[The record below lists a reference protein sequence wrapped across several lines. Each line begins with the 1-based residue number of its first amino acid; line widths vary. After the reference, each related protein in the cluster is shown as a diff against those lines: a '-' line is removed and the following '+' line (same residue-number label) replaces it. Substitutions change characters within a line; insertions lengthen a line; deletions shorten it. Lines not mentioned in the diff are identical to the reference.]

1 MIVIVIIILVID
13 LLSYKGLRLLL
24 KPKSKRVRMIVYIIH
39 WMVPVILFLGV
50 ILLRIDDQVQG
61 SEKVYRNFILGGFF
75 LTFYFPKLIFAS
87 VHVLDD
93 LMKGLL
99 RIYNYIVQKPTEKR
113 KEIKGKPISRMRF
126 ITTAGLVLA
135 SFNFISLLY
144 GMVSGRFNFKIY
156 RLAMNLKGLPKEFNG
171 YKIVQISD
179 IHIGG
184 FHGHGDRLKEAVELI
199 NLEQP
204 DLILFTG
211 DMVNNFADEM
221 LDFKETLKL
230 LKAKDGKFSILGNH
244 DYGDYHSW
252 DSEEEKKANLNE
264 ILQFQEEMGFKVLLN
279 ESVALKKGEAEIG
292 LIGVEN
298 WGKPP
303 FAQYGDFKKAQNGVS
318 DLAVKILMSHDP
330 SHWDAEI
337 TKNTDVHL
345 TLSGHTHGMQFGVE
359 LGNLKWSPV
368 QYKYPQWAGL
378 YKDGDQ
384 YLYVNRGLGTIGYP
398 GRVGMPPEITVF
410 KLEA

>member
-1 MIVIVIIILVID
+1 M
-13 LLSYKGLRLLL
+13 L
-24 KPKSKRVRMIVYIIH
+24 KPKSKRVKLVVYIIH
-39 WMVPVILFLGV
+39 WMIPVILFLGV
-50 ILLRIDDQVQG
+50 ILLRRDDQVQNA
-61 SEKVYRNFILGGFF
+61 EKVYKNFILGGFF
-75 LTFYFPKLIFAS
+75 LSFYLPKLIFAS

-99 RIYNYIVQKPTEKR
+99 RLYTYIVKKPNENR
-113 KEIKGKPISRMRF
+113 KEIKGVPISRMKF
-126 ITTAGLVLA
+126 ITTTGLVLA
-135 SFNFISLLY
+135 SFNFISLIY
-144 GMVSGRFNFKIY
+144 GMVSGRFNFKTY
-156 RLAMNLKGLPKEFNG
+156 RLSMRFKGLPEEFNG
-171 YKIVQISD
+171 YTVVQISD
-179 IHIGG
+179 LHIGG
-184 FHGHGDRLKEAVELI
+184 FYGHGDRLKEAVELI
-199 NLEQP
+199 NAEKP

-221 LDFKETLKL
+221 TDFKKTLGQL
-230 LKAKDGKFSILGNH
+230 QAKYGKYSILGNH

-252 DSEEEKKANLNE
+252 DSEEEKKENFKKIVE
-264 ILQFQEEMGFKVLLN
+264 FQEEMGFNVLLN
-279 ESVALKKGEAEIG
+279 QSVALKKGNAEIG

-303 FAQYGDFKKAQNGVS
+303 FAQYGNFEKAQNGVS
-318 DLAVKILMSHDP
+318 NLPFKILMSHDP

-337 TKNTDVHL
+337 TQNTDVHL

-359 LGNLKWSPV
+359 KGNLKWSPV

-410 KLEA
+410 ELNS

>member
-1 MIVIVIIILVID
+1 MLIIFIIILVID
-13 LLSYKGLRLLL
+13 VISFKGLRLLL
-24 KPKSKRVRMIVYIIH
+24 KPKSKKVKLVVYTIH
-39 WMVPVILFLGV
+39 WMIPVILFLGV
-50 ILLRIDDQVQG
+50 VLLRRDDQVQNA
-61 SEKVYRNFILGGFF
+61 EKVYKNFILGGFF
-75 LTFYFPKLIFAS
+75 LSFYLPKLIFAS

-99 RIYNYIVQKPTEKR
+99 RIYTYIVKKPTENR
-113 KEIKGKPISRMRF
+113 KEIKGVPISRMKF
-126 ITTAGLVLA
+126 ITTTGLVLA
-135 SFNFISLLY
+135 SFNFISLIY
-144 GMVSGRFNFKIY
+144 GMVSGRFNFKTY
-156 RLAMNLKGLPKEFNG
+156 RLSMKFKGLPKEFNG
-171 YKIVQISD
+171 YKVVQISD
-179 IHIGG
+179 MHIGG
-184 FHGHGDRLKEAVELI
+184 FYGHGDRLKEAVEII
-199 NLEQP
+199 NAEKP

-221 LDFKETLKL
+221 TGFKKTLSQL
-230 LKAKDGKFSILGNH
+230 HAKDGKYSILGNH

-252 DSEEEKKANLNE
+252 DSEDDKKDNFKKIVE
-264 ILQFQEEMGFKVLLN
+264 FQEEMGFKVLLN
-279 ESVALKKGEAEIG
+279 QSVTLKKGNAEIG

-303 FAQYGDFKKAQNGVS
+303 FAQYGNFEKAQNGVS
-318 DLAVKILMSHDP
+318 NLPFKILMSHDP

-337 TKNTDVHL
+337 IQQTDIHL

-359 LGNLKWSPV
+359 KGNLKWSPV

-410 KLEA
+410 ELAS